1 MIDASRWIRVLNTC
15 GVRVTVATQWAP
27 LFEKYVQPDKFSQ
40 GGRELPDFLGQI
52 LHESARLTALVE
64 NMNYSADAIRRVG
77 AQSVVG
83 GRWSQAAAKATAF
96 ANNPAALANFVY
108 GGRMGN
114 TALGDGFKYIG
125 RGLIMSTGRF
135 NAQRLQAATGFPIL
149 AQPEIQSEPKMA
161 IQIAVKWWEA
171 NVPDG
176 ALGDPERVT
185 KAVQGGSL
193 GLAERAELTAKARAA
208 IAQFGGTAV

>member
-15 GVRVTVATQWAP
+15 GVGVTVATRWAP
-27 LFEKYVQPDKFSQ
+27 LFERYVQPEKFSQ
-40 GGRELPDFLGQI
+40 GRRELPDFLGQI
-52 LHESARLTALVE
+52 LHESSRLTALVE

-77 AQSVVG
+77 AQSTVG
-83 GRWSQAAAKATAF
+83 GRWSQAAAKANTL

-114 TALGDGFKYIG
+114 TASGDGFKYIG
-125 RGLIMSTGRF
+125 RGLIMSTGKF
-135 NAQRLQAATGFPIL
+135 NAQRLQAVTGFPLIEH
-149 AQPEIQSEPKMA
+149 PERQSDPETA
-161 IQIAVKWWEA
+161 IQVAVKWWEA

-176 ALGDPERVT
+176 ALGDPQRIT
-185 KAVQGGSL
+185 RAVQGGSL

-208 IAQFGGTAV
+208 IAQFGGAAL